1 MARLRDLGHAL
12 IQTARLRLRPFTLD
26 DAEFIVA
33 LVNDPDWR
41 RHIGDKGVRT
51 VDDARRYLIEGP
63 LASHAR
69 HGFGL
74 LAVEEKEGGGPV
86 GMCGVLKRDALPDP
100 DVGFAFLPSF
110 RRRGY
115 AREAL
120 LGVIADAGAR
130 LGLTRLLAI
139 TSSDNAASI
148 ALLESVGFA
157 FEREAP
163 LAPGGPPVR
172 IFALELV
179 PGPVRR

>member
-12 IQTARLRLRPFTLD
+12 IETARLRLRPFTLD
-26 DAEFIVA
+26 DAAFIVA
-33 LVNDPDWR
+33 LVNDPDWL

-51 VDDARRYLIEGP
+51 VDDARRYLTEGP
-63 LASHAR
+63 LASYAR

-74 LAVEEKEGGGPV
+74 LAVVARDSRAPI

-120 LGVIADAGAR
+120 RGVIADAAGR
-130 LGLTRLLAI
+130 LRLTRLLAI
-139 TSSDNAASI
+139 TSPDNAASI
-148 ALLESVGFA
+148 ALLGSVGFT

-163 LAPGGPPVR
+163 LAPGAPPVR

-179 PGPVRR
+179 PGPVSR